1 MAFNAH
7 LTVFFYIC
15 PSIKRQFAQTPF
27 YPIRLYRLLSSTNS
41 MKSQDIEHLK
51 NTIQKAKDIN
61 DIDRT
66 KLLELLNTFSGYGL
80 VWVDKQEDNENKILN
95 GQMPVLNE
103 NLDRLI
109 VAHQIPQMDIQTN
122 IQTEIAFEDIE
133 IVKNEVILM
142 ETTAPHHLLI
152 EGDNLPALTALT
164 YTHEGLVDVIYIDPP
179 YNTGNKDFK
188 YNDRFVDKEDP
199 YRHSKWLSFMHKR
212 LLLAHKLL
220 KSTGVI
226 FISIDDNEQAN
237 LKLLCDEVFDEK
249 NFIDNIIW
257 EKNYSPRNDSK
268 FFSASHDFILV
279 YHKGFWKRN
288 LLERTDKQNAAY
300 KHNDNN
306 GRGLWRSD
314 NLLVKTFS
322 PSGVYPI
329 VNPNTNVEYLPPK
342 GSCWRLSKAKAE
354 TYLSENRLYFGKDG
368 KGAPQLKRYLN
379 EVIQG
384 VVPLTIWKYGEVGH
398 TQDGKNELKEMML
411 GERAFETPKPSRLIK
426 HIIQLSTQ
434 KDIKETPSVILDF
447 FAGSGTTLHAVMQ
460 LNAEDG
466 GNRQCILVTNNEN
479 NIAEEVCYERNKRVI
494 NGYTKPNGTAV
505 KGLTNNHLHYYQLDW
520 FDELAAPLS
529 IEKPNEHSSIRL
541 ARLMREMLMI
551 KENCFEDI
559 ETDIL
564 RGYHPDLR
572 FKDDNHPDLDVLE
585 NDTQYVVIIYTDDA
599 ISDGVSIIEK
609 LAHPEKPVI
618 VYTFEYQGEPDP
630 TPFEMVR
637 ERVKLKALP
646 SSYKET
652 YDHILQDLRKRRRR
666 FVISDEDVEIEVV

>member
-1 MAFNAH
+1 
-7 LTVFFYIC
+7 
-15 PSIKRQFAQTPF
+15 
-27 YPIRLYRLLSSTNS
+27 

-51 NTIQKAKDIN
+51 NVLQRADDIN
-61 DIDRT
+61 DNDRS

-95 GQMPVLNE
+95 GQMPVLKE
-103 NLDRLI
+103 NLSRYI
-109 VAHQIPQMDIQTN
+109 QAKKETPQYEVPKNEIQPEIPFENTIEV
-122 IQTEIAFEDIE
+122 TEEKIE
-133 IVKNEVILM
+133 IDKP
-142 ETTAPHHLLI
+142 APHHLLI

-164 YTHEGLVDVIYIDPP
+164 YTHEGAIDVIYIDPP

-212 LLLAHKLL
+212 LLIAKRLL
-220 KSTGVI
+220 KDTGVI
-226 FISIDDNEQAN
+226 FISIDDNEHSN

-249 NFIDNIIW
+249 NFVDNIIW

-288 LLERTDKQNAAY
+288 LLVRTDKQNAAY
-300 KHNDNN
+300 KHDDND

-322 PSGVYPI
+322 ASGVYPI
-329 VNPNTNVEYLPPK
+329 MNPKTNVEYLPPK

-354 TYLSENRLYFGKDG
+354 VYLSENRLYFGKDG

-379 EVIQG
+379 KVIQG
-384 VVPLTIWKYGEVGH
+384 VVPLTIWKYEEVGH

-411 GERAFETPKPSRLIK
+411 GERAFETPKPSKLIK
-426 HIIQLSTQ
+426 HILQLSTKEDT
-434 KDIKETPSVILDF
+434 KDTPSVILDF
-447 FAGSGTTLHAVMQ
+447 FAGSGTTQHAVMQ

-494 NGYTKPNGTAV
+494 NGYTKPNGTEV
-505 KGLTNNHLHYYQLDW
+505 KGLTNNHLHYYTLDW
-520 FDELAAPLS
+520 FDEMAAPLAPLNPP
-529 IEKPNEHSSIRL
+529 EGGTFTFEHSSIRL
-541 ARLMREMLMI
+541 ARMMREMLII

-559 ETDIL
+559 EADIL
-564 RGYHPDLR
+564 RGYHPDLV
-572 FKDDNHPDLDVLE
+572 FTDDNHPDLDVLE
-585 NDTQYVVIIYTDDA
+585 SADKYMVIIYTDDA
-599 ISDGVSIIEK
+599 IVDGVHIIEQLPNKEK
-609 LAHPEKPVI
+609 LVV
-618 VYTFEYQGEPDP
+618 VYPFEYQSEPDP
-630 TPFEMVR
+630 TPFEHIT
-637 ERVKLKALP
+637 EQKIKLKALP
-646 SSYKET
+646 NSYKET
-652 YDHILQDLRKRRRR
+652 YDHILQDLKKRRRR
-666 FVISDEDVEIEVV
+666 FVISDEDAAEGD